1 MVFCMHTSSP
11 GYFPDRDGFSGQERL
26 INRDIIGGKEDTI
39 GGDPVIFDKYEQI
52 AGYHFASSNP

>member
-1 MVFCMHTSSP
+1 MAFCMHTSSP

-39 GGDPVIFDKYEQI
+39 GGDPVTFDKYEHI